1 MIDEDATQNDVL
13 SIFQDLISK
22 IQGSEGR
29 EGRKEGGEEKE
40 DIKNSKKETKLTL
53 KSSNFRYHRN
63 CFQDFS
69 TKLQINA
76 AKNTC
81 DQTSS
86 DKAPLSNTVTL
97 WGVREGKRGQEEERR
112 MKTEKML
119 RGETKVA
126 LN

>member
-53 KSSNFRYHRN
+53 KLSNFRYHRN
-63 CFQDFS
+63 CFRDFS

-76 AKNTC
+76 AKNKC
-81 DQTSS
+81 DQTIS
-86 DKAPLSNTVTL
+86 DKHPSTIF
-97 WGVREGKRGQEEERR
+97 
-112 MKTEKML
+112 
-119 RGETKVA
+119 
-126 LN
+126 

>member
-69 TKLQINA
+69 TNLQINT
-76 AKNTC
+76 AKNKC
-81 DQTSS
+81 DQTSFE
-86 DKAPLSNTVTL
+86 KAPLSNTVTL
-97 WGVREGKRGQEEERR
+97 WEVREGEGGQEEERR

-119 RGETKVA
+119 RGGTKVA

>member
-40 DIKNSKKETKLTL
+40 DIKNSKKEAKLTL

-69 TKLQINA
+69 TNLQINT
-76 AKNTC
+76 AKNKC
-81 DQTSS
+81 DQTSFE
-86 DKAPLSNTVTL
+86 KAPLSNTVTL
-97 WGVREGKRGQEEERR
+97 WEVREGEGGQEEERR

-119 RGETKVA
+119 RGGTKVA